1 VLAVGRNILEIAYH
15 LLSEQTIYREL
26 GIDYFDRYRAERLK
40 RRSLAQLQR
49 LGYQVSLTPLPTA
62 AYGGFIF
69 RTGTPVSPNADPQAL
84 LISTIPALIFE
95 WLRSIIFPTFGA
107 GFQRSSG

>member
-1 VLAVGRNILEIAYH
+1 VLAVGRNILEIAHH

-49 LGYQVSLTPLPTA
+49 LGYQVTLTPLPTA
-62 AYGGFIF
+62 A
-69 RTGTPVSPNADPQAL
+69 
-84 LISTIPALIFE
+84 
-95 WLRSIIFPTFGA
+95 
-107 GFQRSSG
+107 